1 MKSVKSHLS
10 SAFTVIE
17 YLMHDHGDLE
27 IKPPKDHWLSAP
39 QLGCHLY
46 DLCVQ
51 MEKIR
56 DQVDE
61 ITDWTREALELS
73 KLKPREDTHWYRLNS
88 AKHLMKLRF
97 EMKDM
102 SPDEAREYLESLT
115 NQLPSAG

>member
-1 MKSVKSHLS
+1 MS

-61 ITDWTREALELS
+61 ITDWTREALELP
-73 KLKPREDTHWYRLNS
+73 KLKPRDNTHWYRIDQT
-88 AKHLMKLRF
+88 KHLMKVAIDIDG
-97 EMKDM
+97 MT
-102 SPDEAREYLESLT
+102 EAEAAAYFKEKFSK
-115 NQLPSAG
+115 LPSAG